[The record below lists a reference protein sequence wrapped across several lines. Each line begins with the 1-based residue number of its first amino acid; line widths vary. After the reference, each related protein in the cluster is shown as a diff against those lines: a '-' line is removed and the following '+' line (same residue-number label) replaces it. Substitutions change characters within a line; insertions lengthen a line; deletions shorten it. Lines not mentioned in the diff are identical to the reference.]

1 MQQLQAILE
10 FVDQIFVSL
19 SLWVSSLL
27 ASFLPD
33 WAVTFIMMF
42 ATVLVLVFFGL
53 GSIIWINVFERK
65 IIGRFQDRY
74 GPNRFGPWGL
84 LQCVADMIK
93 LLTKEDITPS
103 RADRLI
109 YNLAAVAPVIPSFLI
124 LAVLP
129 FGRGMVAADLNIGF
143 LYIVA
148 VGSLG
153 TIAVFMAGWSSRN
166 KYSLLG
172 GMRMVAQ
179 MISYEIPMVL
189 SVVGVLLLVGSLSLV
204 SIVDAQGQWRL
215 PFIVLQPLAFVLY
228 FVSAVAEVNRSP
240 FDLPEG
246 ESEIVAGYHIEYT
259 GIKFAMFLLAEY
271 VNAFSICAIATTL
284 FLGGWRGPILPSWAW
299 FFIKA
304 YFLYT
309 VLIWLRG
316 TLPRLRVDQLMNFA
330 WKTLVPLALVNL
342 LLTALVAKLV
352 PAHSLVGA
360 AAFLVV
366 NVVVILAIAAF
377 KYRGWKREKRE
388 VILVSAPAT
397 ARRATRT
404 H

>member
-1 MQQLQAILE
+1 MESIQGILD

-19 SLWVSSLL
+19 SYWLSSLL
-27 ASFLPD
+27 ANYLPE
-33 WAVTFIMMF
+33 WGVTFVMMF
-42 ATVLVLVFFGL
+42 AAVLVLVFFGL

-84 LQCVADMIK
+84 LQCVADMVK

-103 RADRLI
+103 TADRLI
-109 YNLAAVAPVIPSFLI
+109 YNLAAVVPIIPTFLV

-129 FGRGMVAADLNIGF
+129 FGRGMVGADLSIGF

-148 VGSLG
+148 VGSLV
-153 TIAVFMAGWSSRN
+153 TIGIFMASWSSRN
-166 KYSLLG
+166 KYALLSG
-172 GMRMVAQ
+172 LRTVAQ

-189 SVVGVLLLVGSLSLV
+189 SVVGVLLLVGSLSMV
-204 SIVDAQGQWRL
+204 SIVEAQGQWRL

-228 FVSAVAEVNRSP
+228 FTAAVAEVNRSP

-246 ESEIVAGYHIEYT
+246 ESEIVAGYHIEYA

-271 VNAFSICAIATTL
+271 INAFSICAIATTI
-284 FLGGWRGPILPSWAW
+284 FLGGWQGPILPSWAW

-304 YFLYT
+304 YTLYFI
-309 VLIWLRG
+309 LIWLRG

-330 WKTLVPLALVNL
+330 WKTLVPLALTNL
-342 LLTALVAKLV
+342 MVTALVAKLV
-352 PAHSLVGA
+352 PQNSLMGA
-360 AAFLVV
+360 AAFLAA
-366 NVVVILAIAAF
+366 NVVIIVGIAVV
-377 KYRGWKREKRE
+377 KYPRWKREKRE
-388 VILVSAPAT
+388 AVLVP
-397 ARRATRT
+397 RAVASETKS
-404 H
+404 

>member
-1 MQQLQAILE
+1 MQSIQGILE
-10 FVDQIFVSL
+10 FIDQIFVNL
-19 SLWVSSLL
+19 SFWFSSQL
-27 ASFLPD
+27 ANYLPD
-33 WAVTFIMMF
+33 WAVTFVMML
-42 ATVLVLVFFGL
+42 ATVLVLIVFGL
-53 GSIIWINVFERK
+53 GSIIWINIFERK
-65 IIGRFQDRY
+65 VIGRLQDRY

-84 LQCVADMIK
+84 LQCVADMVK

-109 YNLAAVAPVIPSFLI
+109 FNLAAVLPIIPTFLV

-172 GMRMVAQ
+172 GMRTVAQ

-189 SVVGVLLLVGSLSLV
+189 SVVGVLLLVGSLSMV
-204 SIVDAQGQWRL
+204 SIVDAQGEWRL
-215 PFIVLQPLAFVLY
+215 PFVVLQPLAFVLY
-228 FVSAVAEVNRSP
+228 FTSAVAEVNRSP

-246 ESEIVAGYHIEYT
+246 ESEIVAGYHIEYS

-271 VNAFSICAIATTL
+271 INAFSICAIATTL

-299 FFIKA
+299 FFLKT
-304 YFLYT
+304 YFLYF
-309 VLIWLRG
+309 VLIWLRA

-330 WKTLVPLALVNL
+330 WKTLVPLALANL
-342 LLTALVAKLV
+342 MITALVAKLV
-352 PAHSLVGA
+352 PAQSLLGA
-360 AAFLVV
+360 AAFLGV
-366 NVVVILAIAAF
+366 NVLVIAGIAVAR
-377 KYRGWKREKRE
+377 YPRWKRDKRE
-388 VILVSAPAT
+388 VVLVHKSAAPE
-397 ARRATRT
+397 ARTS
-404 H
+404 

>member
-1 MQQLQAILE
+1 MQSIQGILE
-10 FVDQIFVSL
+10 FIDQIFVNL
-19 SLWVSSLL
+19 SFWFSTLL
-27 ASFLPD
+27 ANYLPD
-33 WAVTFIMMF
+33 WAVTFVMML
-42 ATVLVLVFFGL
+42 ATVLVLIFFGL

-65 IIGRFQDRY
+65 VIGRFQDRY

-84 LQCVADMIK
+84 LQCVADMVK
-93 LLTKEDITPS
+93 LLTKEDVTPS
-103 RADRLI
+103 QADRLI
-109 YNLAAVAPVIPSFLI
+109 FNLAAVLPIIPTFLV

-129 FGRGMVAADLNIGF
+129 FGRGMVAANLNIGF

-172 GMRMVAQ
+172 GMRTVAQ

-189 SVVGVLLLVGSLSLV
+189 SVVGVLLIVGSLSMV
-204 SIVDAQGQWRL
+204 SIVDAQGEWRI
-215 PFIVLQPLAFVLY
+215 PFVVLQPLAFVLY
-228 FVSAVAEVNRSP
+228 FTAAVAEVNRAP

-246 ESEIVAGYHIEYT
+246 ESEIVAGYHIEYS

-271 VNAFSICAIATTL
+271 INAFSICAIATTL

-299 FFIKA
+299 FFLKT
-304 YFLYT
+304 YFLYF

-330 WKTLVPLALVNL
+330 WKILVPLALTNL
-342 LLTALVAKLV
+342 MVTALVAKLV

-360 AAFLVV
+360 AGFLGV
-366 NVVVILAIAAF
+366 NVLVIAGIAVSR
-377 KYRGWKREKRE
+377 YPRWKRDKRE
-388 VILVSAPAT
+388 VVLVHKSAAPE
-397 ARRATRT
+397 ARTS
-404 H
+404 

>member
-1 MQQLQAILE
+1 MQSIQGILE
-10 FVDQIFVSL
+10 FVDQIFVQL
-19 SLWVSSLL
+19 SYWASTQL
-27 ASFLPD
+27 ANFLPE
-33 WAVTFIMMF
+33 WGVTLVMML
-42 ATVLVLVFFGL
+42 ATVLVLIFFGL
-53 GSIIWINVFERK
+53 ASIIWINVFERK

-84 LQCVADMIK
+84 LQCVADMVK
-93 LLTKEDITPS
+93 LLTKEDVTPS

-109 YNLAAVAPVIPSFLI
+109 FNLAVVVPIIPTFLI

-153 TIAVFMAGWSSRN
+153 TIGIFMAGWASRN
-166 KYSLLG
+166 KYSVLAGL
-172 GMRMVAQ
+172 RTVAQ

-189 SVVGVLLLVGSLSLV
+189 STVGVLLMVGSLSMV
-204 SIVDAQGQWRL
+204 SIVDAQGAWRL
-215 PFIVLQPLAFVLY
+215 PFVVLQPLAFVLY
-228 FVSAVAEVNRSP
+228 FTAAIAEVNRAP

-246 ESEIVAGYHIEYT
+246 ESEIVAGYHIEYS
-259 GIKFAMFLLAEY
+259 GIKFSMFLLAEY

-299 FFIKA
+299 FFLKS
-304 YFLYT
+304 YFLYF

-330 WKTLVPLALVNL
+330 WKTLVPLALANL
-342 LLTALVAKLV
+342 MLTALVAKLV
-352 PAHSLVGA
+352 PQYSLVSA
-360 AAFLVV
+360 VAFLVM
-366 NVVVILAIAAF
+366 NVVVLVCVAIVKYPRWKKERRQVVLVPRTAAPQA
-377 KYRGWKREKRE
+377 K
-388 VILVSAPAT
+388 SS
-397 ARRATRT
+397 
-404 H
+404 

>member
-1 MQQLQAILE
+1 MQSIQGILE
-10 FVDQIFVSL
+10 FIDQIFVNL
-19 SLWVSSLL
+19 SFWFSSQL
-27 ASFLPD
+27 ANYLPD
-33 WAVTFIMMF
+33 WAVTFVMML
-42 ATVLVLVFFGL
+42 ATVLVLIVFGL
-53 GSIIWINVFERK
+53 GSIIWINIFERK
-65 IIGRFQDRY
+65 VIGRLQDRY

-109 YNLAAVAPVIPSFLI
+109 FNLAAVLPIIPTFLV

-172 GMRMVAQ
+172 GMRTVAQ

-189 SVVGVLLLVGSLSLV
+189 SVVGVLLLVGSLSMV
-204 SIVDAQGQWRL
+204 SIVDAQGEWRL
-215 PFIVLQPLAFVLY
+215 PFVVLQPLAFVLY
-228 FVSAVAEVNRSP
+228 FTSAVAEVNRSP

-246 ESEIVAGYHIEYT
+246 ESEIVAGYHIEYS

-271 VNAFSICAIATTL
+271 INAFSICAIATTL

-299 FFIKA
+299 FFIKTYSL
-304 YFLYT
+304 YF
-309 VLIWLRG
+309 VLIWLRA

-330 WKTLVPLALVNL
+330 WKTLVPLALANL
-342 LLTALVAKLV
+342 MITALLAKLV
-352 PAHSLVGA
+352 PAQSLVGA
-360 AAFLVV
+360 AAFLGV
-366 NVVVILAIAAF
+366 NVLVIAGIAVAR
-377 KYRGWKREKRE
+377 YPRWKRDKRE
-388 VILVSAPAT
+388 VVLVHKSAAPE
-397 ARRATRT
+397 ARTS
-404 H
+404 

>member
-1 MQQLQAILE
+1 MELIQQILE
-10 FVDQIFVSL
+10 FVDQIFVNL
-19 SLWVSSLL
+19 SFWFSSQL
-27 ASFLPD
+27 ANFLPE

-65 IIGRFQDRY
+65 IVGRIQDRY

-84 LQCVADMIK
+84 LQCVADMVK
-93 LLTKEDITPS
+93 LLTKEDVTPS

-109 YNLAAVAPVIPSFLI
+109 YNLAAIVPIIPTFLV

-148 VGSLG
+148 VGSLV
-153 TIAVFMAGWSSRN
+153 TIAIFMGAWASRN

-172 GMRMVAQ
+172 GMRTVAQ

-189 SVVGVLLLVGSLSLV
+189 SVVGVLLLVGSLSMV
-204 SIVDAQGQWRL
+204 DIVEEQGQWRL
-215 PFIVLQPLAFVLY
+215 PFVVLQPLAFVLY

-246 ESEIVAGYHIEYT
+246 ESEIVAGHLIEYS

-284 FLGGWRGPILPSWAW
+284 FLGGWQGPILPSWAW

-304 YFLYT
+304 YFLYF

-330 WKTLVPLALVNL
+330 WKVLVPLALVNL

-352 PAHSLVGA
+352 PAYSLLGA
-360 AAFLVV
+360 GAFLVM
-366 NVVVILAIAAF
+366 NVAVVAAVAAF
-377 KYRGWKREKRE
+377 KYPGWKREKRE
-388 VILVSAPAT
+388 VVLVSK
-397 ARRATRT
+397 
-404 H
+404 

>member
-1 MQQLQAILE
+1 MELIQQIYE
-10 FVDQIFVSL
+10 FIDQVFVNL
-19 SLWVSSLL
+19 SFWFSSQL
-27 ASFLPD
+27 ANFLPQ

-42 ATVLVLVFFGL
+42 ATVLVLIVFGL

-65 IIGRFQDRY
+65 ILGRIQDRY

-84 LQCVADMIK
+84 LQCVADMVK

-109 YNLAAVAPVIPSFLI
+109 YNLAAVVPVVPTFLI

-153 TIAVFMAGWSSRN
+153 TIAIFMGAWASRN
-166 KYSLLG
+166 KYSLIAG
-172 GMRMVAQ
+172 VRTVAQ

-189 SVVGVLLLVGSLSLV
+189 SVVGLILLVGSLSMV
-204 SIVDAQGQWRL
+204 DIVEEQGQWRL

-284 FLGGWRGPILPSWAW
+284 FLGGWQGPVLPSWAW

-304 YFLYT
+304 YFLYF

-330 WKTLVPLALVNL
+330 WKVLVPLALVNL

-352 PAHSLVGA
+352 PAYSLLGA
-360 AAFLVV
+360 GAFLVM
-366 NVVVILAIAAF
+366 NVAVIAAVAAF
-377 KYRGWKREKRE
+377 KYPGWKREKRE
-388 VILVSAPAT
+388 VVLVSK
-397 ARRATRT
+397 
-404 H
+404 

>member
-1 MQQLQAILE
+1 MQTVQQILQ
-10 FVDQIFVSL
+10 FVDQIFVNL
-19 SLWVSSLL
+19 SFLVSSWL
-27 ASFLPD
+27 ANFLPE

-65 IIGRFQDRY
+65 IVGRIQDRY

-109 YNLAAVAPVIPSFLI
+109 YNLAPMLPVIPTFLI

-148 VGSLG
+148 VGSLT
-153 TIAVFMAGWSSRN
+153 TIAVFMAGWSARN

-172 GMRMVAQ
+172 GMRTVAQ
-179 MISYEIPMVL
+179 MISYEIPMIL
-189 SVVGVLLLVGSLSLV
+189 SAVGVILLVGSLSMV
-204 SIVDAQGQWRL
+204 SIVEAQGQWRL

-228 FVSAVAEVNRSP
+228 FVSAVAEVNRAP

-246 ESEIVAGYHIEYT
+246 ESEIVAGYHVEYT

-284 FLGGWRGPILPSWAW
+284 FLGGWHGPILPSWAW

-304 YFLYT
+304 YFLYF

-316 TLPRLRVDQLMNFA
+316 TLPRLRVDQLTNFA
-330 WKTLVPLALVNL
+330 WKVLVPLGLVNL

-352 PAHSLVGA
+352 PPNSLLGV
-360 AAFLVV
+360 AAFLVMNV
-366 NVVVILAIAAF
+366 AVVVALAAF
-377 KYRGWKREKRE
+377 KYPGWRREKRE
-388 VILVSAPAT
+388 IILVSVPAT
-397 ARRATRT
+397 ARRGNS
-404 H
+404 

>member
-1 MQQLQAILE
+1 MQSIQGILE
-10 FVDQIFVSL
+10 FVDQIFVNL
-19 SLWVSSLL
+19 SFWFSSLL
-27 ASFLPD
+27 ANYLPD
-33 WAVTFIMMF
+33 WGVTFVMML
-42 ATVLVLVFFGL
+42 ATVLVLIFFGL

-65 IIGRFQDRY
+65 VIGRFQDRY

-84 LQCVADMIK
+84 LQCVADMVK
-93 LLTKEDITPS
+93 LLTKEDVTPS
-103 RADRLI
+103 RADRLLF
-109 YNLAAVAPVIPSFLI
+109 NLAAVLPIIPTFLV

-153 TIAVFMAGWSSRN
+153 TIGVFMAGWASRN

-172 GMRMVAQ
+172 GMRTVAQ

-189 SVVGVLLLVGSLSLV
+189 SVVGVLLIVGSLSMV
-204 SIVDAQGQWRL
+204 SIVNAQGEWRI
-215 PFIVLQPLAFVLY
+215 PFVVLQPLAFVLY
-228 FVSAVAEVNRSP
+228 FTAAVAEVNRAP

-246 ESEIVAGYHIEYT
+246 ESEIVAGYHIEYS

-271 VNAFSICAIATTL
+271 INAFSICAIATTL

-299 FFIKA
+299 FFLKT
-304 YFLYT
+304 YFLYF

-330 WKTLVPLALVNL
+330 WKILVPLALTNL
-342 LLTALVAKLV
+342 MVTALVAKLV

-360 AAFLVV
+360 AGFLGA
-366 NVVVILAIAAF
+366 NVLVIAGIAVSR
-377 KYRGWKREKRE
+377 YPRWKREKRE
-388 VILVSAPAT
+388 VVLVHKSAAPE
-397 ARRATRT
+397 ARTL
-404 H
+404 

>member
-1 MQQLQAILE
+1 MQALQQIYE
-10 FVDQIFVSL
+10 FVDQIFVNL
-19 SLWVSSLL
+19 SFWFSIQL
-27 ASFLPD
+27 ANFLPE

-53 GSIIWINVFERK
+53 GSIIWINVYERK
-65 IIGRFQDRY
+65 LIGRIQDRY

-84 LQCVADMIK
+84 LQCVADMVK
-93 LLTKEDITPS
+93 LLTKEDVTPS
-103 RADRLI
+103 RGDRLI
-109 YNLAAVAPVIPSFLI
+109 YNLAAVAPVIPTFLI

-148 VGSLG
+148 IGSLG
-153 TIAVFMAGWSSRN
+153 TIAVFMAGWASRN

-172 GMRMVAQ
+172 GMRTVAQ

-189 SVVGVLLLVGSLSLV
+189 SAVGVLLLVGSLSMV
-204 SIVDAQGQWRL
+204 DIVEAQGQWRL

-246 ESEIVAGYHIEYT
+246 ESEIVAGYITEYA

-271 VNAFSICAIATTL
+271 INAFSICAIATTL
-284 FLGGWRGPILPSWAW
+284 FLGGWQGPILPSWAW
-299 FFIKA
+299 FLIKA
-304 YFLYT
+304 YFLYF

-352 PAHSLVGA
+352 PAYSLVGA
-360 AAFLVV
+360 AALLIM
-366 NVVVILAIAAF
+366 NVVVIVAVALF
-377 KYRGWKREKRE
+377 KYPEWRREKRE
-388 VILVSAPAT
+388 VILVSK
-397 ARRATRT
+397 
-404 H
+404 

>member
-1 MQQLQAILE
+1 MQSIQGILE
-10 FVDQIFVSL
+10 FVDQVFVNL
-19 SLWVSSLL
+19 SAWFSSLL
-27 ASFLPD
+27 ANYLPD
-33 WAVTFIMMF
+33 WAVTFVMML
-42 ATVLVLVFFGL
+42 ATVLVLIFFGL

-65 IIGRFQDRY
+65 IIGRIQDRY

-84 LQCVADMIK
+84 LQCVADMVK
-93 LLTKEDITPS
+93 LLTKEDVTPS
-103 RADRLI
+103 QADRLI
-109 YNLAAVAPVIPSFLI
+109 FNLAAVLPIIPTFLV

-129 FGRGMVAADLNIGF
+129 FGRGMVAADLSIGF

-166 KYSLLG
+166 KYSMLG
-172 GMRMVAQ
+172 GMRTVAQ

-204 SIVDAQGQWRL
+204 SIVDAQGEWRL
-215 PFIVLQPLAFVLY
+215 PFVVLQPLAFVLY
-228 FVSAVAEVNRSP
+228 FTAAVAEVNRSP

-246 ESEIVAGYHIEYT
+246 ESEIVAGYHIEYS

-271 VNAFSICAIATTL
+271 INAFSICAIATTL

-299 FFIKA
+299 FFLKT
-304 YFLYT
+304 YFLYF

-330 WKTLVPLALVNL
+330 WKTLVPLALANL
-342 LLTALVAKLV
+342 MVTALVAKLV
-352 PAHSLVGA
+352 PPHSLVGA
-360 AAFLVV
+360 ASLLGV
-366 NVVVILAIAAF
+366 NVLLFLGIAVA
-377 KYRGWKREKRE
+377 KYPRWKRDKRQ
-388 VILVSAPAT
+388 VVLVRKSAAPE
-397 ARRATRT
+397 ARSS
-404 H
+404 

>member
-1 MQQLQAILE
+1 MQSIQGILE
-10 FVDQIFVSL
+10 FIDQIFVNL
-19 SLWVSSLL
+19 SFWFSSQL
-27 ASFLPD
+27 ANYLPD
-33 WAVTFIMMF
+33 WAVTFVMML
-42 ATVLVLVFFGL
+42 ATVLVLIVFGL
-53 GSIIWINVFERK
+53 GSIIWINIFERK
-65 IIGRFQDRY
+65 VIGRLQDRY

-84 LQCVADMIK
+84 LQCVADMVK

-109 YNLAAVAPVIPSFLI
+109 FNLAAVLPIIPTFLV

-172 GMRMVAQ
+172 GMRTVAQ

-189 SVVGVLLLVGSLSLV
+189 SVVGVLLLVGSLSMV
-204 SIVDAQGQWRL
+204 SIVDAQGEWRL
-215 PFIVLQPLAFVLY
+215 PFVVLQPLAFVLY
-228 FVSAVAEVNRSP
+228 FTSAVAEVNRSP

-246 ESEIVAGYHIEYT
+246 ESEIVAGDHIEYS

-271 VNAFSICAIATTL
+271 INAFSICAIATTL

-299 FFIKA
+299 FFLKT
-304 YFLYT
+304 YFLYF
-309 VLIWLRG
+309 VLIWLRA

-330 WKTLVPLALVNL
+330 WKTLVPLALANL
-342 LLTALVAKLV
+342 MITALVAKLV
-352 PAHSLVGA
+352 PAQSLLGA
-360 AAFLVV
+360 AAFLGV
-366 NVVVILAIAAF
+366 NVLVIAGIAVAR
-377 KYRGWKREKRE
+377 YPRWKRDKRE
-388 VILVSAPAT
+388 VVLVHKSAAPE
-397 ARRATRT
+397 ARTS
-404 H
+404 

>member
-1 MQQLQAILE
+1 MQPIQQILE
-10 FVDQIFVSL
+10 FIDQIFVYL
-19 SLWVSSLL
+19 SYWFSSLL
-27 ASFLPD
+27 SNFLPE
-33 WAVTFIMMF
+33 WAVTFVMML

-53 GSIIWINVFERK
+53 GSIIWINVYERK
-65 IIGRFQDRY
+65 IIGRLQDRY

-93 LLTKEDITPS
+93 LLTKEDVTPS
-103 RADRLI
+103 RGDRLI
-109 YNLAAVAPVIPSFLI
+109 YNLAAVAPVIPTFLI

-148 VGSLG
+148 VASLG
-153 TIAVFMAGWSSRN
+153 TIAIFMAGWASRN

-172 GMRMVAQ
+172 GMRTVAQ

-189 SVVGVLLLVGSLSLV
+189 SAVGVLLLVGSLSMV
-204 SIVDAQGQWRL
+204 DIVEAQGQWRL
-215 PFIVLQPLAFVLY
+215 PFIILQPLAFVLY

-246 ESEIVAGYHIEYT
+246 ESEIVAGYFTEYS

-284 FLGGWRGPILPSWAW
+284 FLGGWQGPILPSWAW

-304 YFLYT
+304 YFLYF

-330 WKTLVPLALVNL
+330 WKALVPLALVNL

-352 PAHSLVGA
+352 PAYSLVGA
-360 AAFLVV
+360 AALLAM
-366 NVVVILAIAAF
+366 NVALIVALAAF
-377 KYRGWKREKRE
+377 KYPGWRREKRE
-388 VILVSAPAT
+388 VVLVSK
-397 ARRATRT
+397 
-404 H
+404 